1 MPLITNHLNIFRRF
15 SIFIGCTSIL
25 DYLDFVENFYRDHA
39 EEISEKEMEAFRNKL
54 DGIRREWPEKVAP
67 FKPFLTL
74 ELVHYLFPY
83 AITFRENNVVL
94 NILIEA
100 QKGRSKVGSV
110 GRGGSSGN
118 GRRLMFQKSWV
129 SIVAPY
135 NVIYLL

>member
-1 MPLITNHLNIFRRF
+1 
-15 SIFIGCTSIL
+15 
-25 DYLDFVENFYRDHA
+25 
-39 EEISEKEMEAFRNKL
+39 MEAFRNKL

-110 GRGGSSGN
+110 GRGGGLVVMEGDSCSKSRG
-118 GRRLMFQKSWV
+118 FQS
-129 SIVAPY
+129 
-135 NVIYLL
+135 